1 MEVLGIGGPIPNA
14 SALPHGPLTGSRVTA
29 RFVFLFCVLC
39 GVACLCGFLGFALR
53 LWLQNEVPVLCSTMR
68 LGVCVAPHFPWF
80 WRIRESK
87 DCCHQIS
94 SGTTM
99 LGNQFFCNMI
109 GPMFANFL
117 LYFVAMRHVYYG
129 LYFRICVRC
138 EGVGLGG
145 AKAELPV
152 RKSWVFWVC

>member
-1 MEVLGIGGPIPNA
+1 MC
-14 SALPHGPLTGSRVTA
+14 
-29 RFVFLFCVLC
+29 VF
-39 GVACLCGFLGFALR
+39 
-53 LWLQNEVPVLCSTMR
+53 S
-68 LGVCVAPHFPWF
+68 GVCVEAVVVKRGVGVVRKNEALSP
-80 WRIRESK
+80 SK
-87 DCCHQIS
+87 IS

-117 LYFVAMRHVYYG
+117 VLYFVAMRHVYYG